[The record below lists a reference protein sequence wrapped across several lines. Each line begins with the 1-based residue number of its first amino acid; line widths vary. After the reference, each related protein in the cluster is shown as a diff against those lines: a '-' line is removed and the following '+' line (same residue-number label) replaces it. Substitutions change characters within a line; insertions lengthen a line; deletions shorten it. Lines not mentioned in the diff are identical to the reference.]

1 MIMEYVSGGELF
13 EYIVKHG
20 RLKPDEARSF
30 FQQIISGVD
39 YCHRHS
45 VVHRDLKVIIYIY
58 THKSFYSRRIFYWM
72 TEIESRLQTLVFQ
85 T

>member
-1 MIMEYVSGGELF
+1 MISTPSEIFMVMEFVSGGELF

-39 YCHRHS
+39 YCHRHM
-45 VVHRDLKVIIYIY
+45 VVHRVSPLFMKI
-58 THKSFYSRRIFYWM
+58 
-72 TEIESRLQTLVFQ
+72 
-85 T
+85 